1 MNLVS
6 KDKIKSQIKD
16 GFKSLEIIL
25 ATHLSYQNKNRFIKI
40 PITKKN
46 YLKTFKFA

>member
-25 ATHLSYQNKNRFIKI
+25 ATHLSYQNKNRFIKNSDY
-40 PITKKN
+40 KKK
-46 YLKTFKFA
+46 LFKDF